1 MSGFSQS
8 GSGFGQTNPFG
19 QMKQT
24 GFGQTQSPIFG
35 NNQASSSTQSS
46 VFGQSSTS
54 KQTSVFGQGLSSGFA
69 KIQHR
74 QASVFGQSGSGFGQ
88 NQGQTQ
94 TSSIFGQP
102 PASVF
107 GQSQSS
113 GFSQTQSNAFG
124 QSQSTSFG
132 STSSGTTAQSNVFGQ
147 SQSSGFGPTSSNTTA
162 QSNVFGQSQS
172 TGFGSTSSS
181 TTAQSNVFGQSQ
193 STGFG
198 SASSSTTAQSNVFMA
213 TSGAASAMSQTN
225 PFATSSVFGQSGN
238 QGASQNTSGGFSSTQ
253 GAMSG
258 SGFGS
263 TGGIFGAKDSKM
275 TTSSTFQTSAFG
287 TSTTP
292 TSSAFG
298 GKSSVFGGSSSKSVF
313 GATTGA
319 SDGSGFGVAMT
330 TCKSS
335 PVFGGPP
342 ATTSIFS
349 SAQSSVF
356 GAKKESPA
364 VFGGTSDSGSVFGG
378 AKKDSSTVFRG
389 STSTS
394 GSSTF
399 GSVRKGS
406 GSLFGAKTSSKP
418 ASENL
423 FKSVSASTGGGLF
436 GKKSDLPS
444 TDIVTEQSPM
454 SQTSSTGQGTQSKS
468 ISSVFGS
475 SKVFREQAGST
486 GESPFMGGKS
496 GAQTGPDDETGESKP
511 GVKTLFG
518 KTTFKSTASG
528 FRESDKARSEGGLFG
543 APVKKEPGRSLFG
556 GEEQEAAKEEDR
568 SRKRSIR
575 RDDESTSKRGRS
587 LFSSAMAGAVAGS
600 GMRSDRT
607 GPRPSVTDRTEP
619 RPSTSRSGDP
629 DVEPGQEGS
638 RESRSTTTMRLRRL
652 PSVAED
658 VTSKIAIICKNVP
671 TKFNKGS
678 ILRKHFS
685 KYGSVSKVF
694 PNVNKKSATIHF
706 NDHKSAAEAKARGR
720 VLAKGIPPL
729 QIFWSTHSP
738 GITRSMSVTS
748 AASPEGLETSP
759 TVNSDNTSEGKIV
772 KKSKW
777 DEDDVDDELSSMSG
791 TQDVKSYHQE
801 GDTTAR
807 LITSK
812 LSESDFP
819 KPSPTK
825 TTSDTVSLSSLRTA
839 VAKNVHDMIKILDLR
854 DKFIREGRTKQ
865 FNLATA
871 RAFVGTC
878 MDMCPE
884 KERYDREEKRRLG
897 MFEYVPGSE
906 NIPGQNPRADH
917 SRVVKEY
924 SRSSADQDEPL
935 PHELRPI
942 PVLVRTMDY
951 LLTEIA
957 DKGTDGRWMDWY
969 GFLWDRTR
977 GIRKDI
983 TQQQLMNREAV
994 ELLEKCARF
1003 HIFCSERLCEE
1014 DMHVFDEKINN
1025 ENLTKCLQTLKE
1037 MYHDLDVK
1045 HQVFCPSEAEFRA
1058 FIVLMNL
1065 NEGDTLREVQTLRS
1079 EVRTSTEIKFV
1090 IKVYTAL
1097 NSNNYVRFFRLM
1109 KESSFLNACIIH
1121 RYFTQVRSRALQT
1134 MIKAFGGK
1142 KSQFPLTELVRIL
1155 SFDNVNEAAAFCQF
1169 YGLKVAD
1176 GAVVLD
1182 KSSLVIP
1189 ESAYAPRRA
1198 ITLIESKRMVP
1209 VGEVISG
1216 SALPPLH
1223 LPEPHCSFDSNGR
1236 FRLGPELLKY
1246 EGTKGKK
1253 QVEKSSPEKKPT
1265 PVSTV
1270 LQPPVSPSTPVQSP
1284 LAVTST
1290 QEESA
1295 AATPE
1300 TTQFSNEA
1308 VKMIA
1313 RELFWEVIDEFVREI
1328 STGYV
1333 RAVQLYLDA
1342 GKKTVEEIVVIG
1354 TATLIRQVCQEV
1366 FAEETELQQQVL
1378 AAELKD
1384 RQCRVSEDLCQDL
1397 VEDVTKQEAQSLAV
1411 AQVREVQAQLKQER
1425 EERCTAVVADDVVE
1439 NTLEKLIHEISEEV
1453 HRVDVVQ
1460 RLAKLEAI
1468 EKQVKTM
1475 RSCRFLQIWKREHA
1489 KRVKLK
1495 RAMLAFPCAPSTQ
1508 DVHSQLQTLLPDRSS
1523 DRVVNGR
1530 MYVNQ
1535 QAMVA
1540 IETPMDI
1547 EKRDKLFIAR
1557 HSLIMLTHRLLK
1569 EKAWQPFDIPA
1580 VAGKEFEKSFLKQ
1593 RDPETLIAETAPEIT
1608 WKLTV
1613 SLPDAAAASTADTD
1627 VAELVNKWLCAKLQR
1642 GDVPDEPHLKY
1653 RGEVL
1658 SLYHSKVK
1666 GQGRQPLQ
1674 VGVCVR
1680 TVVGTLNKKEV
1691 QKMEEKRL
1699 LLGSA
1704 GILFVLPPVEDNQ
1717 SYWKQAT
1724 SRLAGVLHAKP
1735 KSPALPL
1742 VIVVPESANGSF
1754 SVSELVQRL
1763 EMDSFQ
1769 DDGLVSEVNK
1779 LSLHASVAELES
1791 DLPQAADRLSESLVW
1806 LVDHMAEL
1814 PTLLKARVDDY
1825 VEELLLQ
1832 EYFTPVLRKKP
1843 PGEPQQGETHSLTAP
1858 GSTASTLCENCAPNT
1873 LITLYNCVV
1882 EHLAEVASSAHLT
1895 AISCPIPEFVWC
1907 FQKIELPASHWNT
1920 SDHLSHLYEEI
1931 SMLQLP
1937 RFRYYNYHSNS
1948 WEQVCSDV
1956 WAFVQDVVKQNKGK
1970 NTVHL
1975 ATRIKS
1981 LLQKVWEEFN
1991 DVCYLTEGEDRCE
2004 PTYVNMP
2011 WTDVIDACINYRISC
2026 LPIIDK
2032 HSQENPPRELVV
2044 YYSEEE
2050 FNDFA
2055 VPESWKEAMF
2065 DSNIDCRTVMETVEK
2080 AVEKKH
2086 EKCAAKSEEE
2096 EIPVLMTMTEG
2107 YYESDSLRSLT
2118 SKCSSLM
2125 TSIAAEKEKDRKFE
2139 KYLESLLLD
2148 GNMEMDGGMDGNFLP
2163 VASGGACD
2171 WYPVSGVKT
2180 HQVLGKNGVKDP
2192 EPDQDVE
2199 AEHCEEDADMTIGG
2213 RMNSLKDKVD
2223 AFRQESQLFE
2233 KRLEFL
2239 LNS

>member
-1 MSGFSQS
+1 MSGFGQS
-8 GSGFGQTNPFG
+8 GSAFGQTNPFG

-24 GFGQTQSPIFG
+24 GFGQTQSSIFG
-35 NNQASSSTQSS
+35 GNQAPTSTQSS
-46 VFGQSSTS
+46 VFGQSSAS
-54 KQTSVFGQGLSSGFA
+54 KQTSVFGQGVSTSFGQNPA
-69 KIQHR
+69 QA
-74 QASVFGQSGSGFGQ
+74 QASVFGQSGSVFGQ

-94 TSSIFGQP
+94 TSSVFGQSSS
-102 PASVF
+102 SVF

-113 GFSQTQSNAFG
+113 GFGQT
-124 QSQSTSFG
+124 
-132 STSSGTTAQSNVFGQ
+132 
-147 SQSSGFGPTSSNTTA
+147 

-172 TGFGSTSSS
+172 TGFGATSSS
-181 TTAQSNVFGQSQ
+181 TTSQSNIFGQSQ

-198 SASSSTTAQSNVFMA
+198 ATSSITTAQAV
-213 TSGAASAMSQTN
+213 
-225 PFATSSVFGQSGN
+225 
-238 QGASQNTSGGFSSTQ
+238 
-253 GAMSG
+253 SG

-275 TTSSTFQTSAFG
+275 TASSTFQTSAFG

-319 SDGSGFGVAMT
+319 SDGSGFGVAT
-330 TCKSS
+330 VTCKSS
-335 PVFGGPP
+335 SVFGGT
-342 ATTSIFS
+342 TTSIFS
-349 SAQSSVF
+349 STQSSVF

-364 VFGGTSDSGSVFGG
+364 IFGGTSDSGSVFGG
-378 AKKDSSTVFRG
+378 AKKDSSTVFGG

-423 FKSVSASTGGGLF
+423 FKSVGASTSGGLF

-444 TDIVTEQSPM
+444 TDLVTEQSPM
-454 SQTSSTGQGTQSKS
+454 SQTSSTGQGAQSKS
-468 ISSVFGS
+468 VSSVFGS
-475 SKVFREQAGST
+475 SKVFRDQAGSK
-486 GESPFMGGKS
+486 GESSFIRGKS
-496 GAQTGPDDETGESKP
+496 GGQAGPDDETGESKP

-528 FRESDKARSEGGLFG
+528 FHESDKARSEGGLFG

-556 GEEQEAAKEEDR
+556 GKEHEAAKEEDR

-587 LFSSAMAGAVAGS
+587 LFSSAVAGAVAGS
-600 GMRSDRT
+600 GMKSDRT
-607 GPRPSVTDRTEP
+607 EPHLPLTDRTKP
-619 RPSTSRSGDP
+619 RPSTSRSGDR
-629 DVEPGQEGS
+629 DEEPGQQGS

-671 TKFNKGS
+671 TKFNKGA

-694 PNVNKKSATIHF
+694 PNVNKKSVTIHF
-706 NDHKSAAEAKARGR
+706 HDHKSAAEAKARGR

-729 QIFWSTHSP
+729 QIFWSSHSP
-738 GITRSMSVTS
+738 GITRSTSVTS
-748 AASPEGLETSP
+748 AASPEGPETSAS
-759 TVNSDNTSEGKIV
+759 VISDNTSEGKV
-772 KKSKW
+772 AKKSKW
-777 DEDDVDDELSSMSG
+777 DEDDVNDELSSMAG
-791 TQDVKSYHQE
+791 TQDVKSAISKPMTHPRDSSPASYERH
-801 GDTTAR
+801 GASSSHSPGR
-807 LITSK
+807 TS
-812 LSESDFP
+812 P

-854 DKFIREGRTKQ
+854 DKFIREGSTKQ
-865 FNLATA
+865 SNLATA

-884 KERYDREEKRRLG
+884 KERYDREEKRRLAT
-897 MFEYVPGSE
+897 FECVPGSE
-906 NIPGQNPRADH
+906 TIPGQNPRADH

-983 TQQQLMNREAV
+983 TQQQLINREAV

-1045 HQVFCPSEAEFRA
+1045 HQVFCPNEAEFRA

-1079 EVRTSTEIKFV
+1079 EVRTSKEIKFV

-1097 NSNNYVRFFRLM
+1097 NSNNYVRFFRLV

-1155 SFDNVNEAAAFCQF
+1155 SFDNINEAATFCQV

-1176 GAVVLD
+1176 GAVILD
-1182 KSSLVIP
+1182 KSSFVIP

-1223 LPEPHCSFDSNGR
+1223 LPEPHSSFDSNGR
-1236 FRLGPELLKY
+1236 FRPGPELLKY
-1246 EGTKGKK
+1246 EATKGKK
-1253 QVEKSSPEKKPT
+1253 PVEKSAAEKKPT
-1265 PVSTV
+1265 PVSAV
-1270 LQPPVSPSTPVQSP
+1270 LQTPASPSTSVQSP

-1290 QEESA
+1290 QEETG
-1295 AATPE
+1295 TPE
-1300 TTQFSNEA
+1300 TMQFSNEA

-1313 RELFWEVIDEFVREI
+1313 RELFWEVIDEFVKEI

-1354 TATLIRQVCQEV
+1354 TSTLIRQVCQEV
-1366 FAEETELQQQVL
+1366 FTEEKERHQQVL
-1378 AAELKD
+1378 AAELED
-1384 RQCRVSEDLCQDL
+1384 RRCRVSEDLCREL
-1397 VEDVTKQEAQSLAV
+1397 VEDVTQQEAHSLAV
-1411 AQVREVQAQLKQER
+1411 AQVREVQAQLKKEC
-1425 EERCTAVVADDVVE
+1425 EERCMAVVADDVME
-1439 NTLEKLIHEISEEV
+1439 NTLDKLIHEISEEV
-1453 HRVDVVQ
+1453 HHVDVVQ

-1468 EKQVKTM
+1468 EKQVKTI
-1475 RSCRFLQIWKREHA
+1475 RSSRFLQIWKREHT

-1557 HSLIMLTHRLLK
+1557 HSLIMLTQHLLK

-1593 RDPETLIAETAPEIT
+1593 RDPETLVAETAPEIT

-1613 SLPDAAAASTADTD
+1613 SLPDTAAATTADTD

-1642 GDVPDEPHLKY
+1642 GDVPDEPDLKY
-1653 RGEVL
+1653 KGEVL

-1666 GQGRQPLQ
+1666 SQGRQPLQ

-1704 GILFVLPPVEDNQ
+1704 GILFVLPPIEDNQ
-1717 SYWKQAT
+1717 SYWQQAT

-1742 VIVVPESANGSF
+1742 VIVAPASANGSF
-1754 SVSELVQRL
+1754 SVSELIQRL
-1763 EMDSFQ
+1763 DLDSFK

-1779 LSLHASVAELES
+1779 LSLHASVPELES
-1791 DLPQAADRLSESLVW
+1791 DLPKATDRLSESLVW
-1806 LVDHMAEL
+1806 LVDHMAAL
-1814 PTLLKARVDDY
+1814 PTLLKARVDEY

-1832 EYFTPVLRKKP
+1832 EYFTPVLHNLRHNKEK
-1843 PGEPQQGETHSLTAP
+1843 H
-1858 GSTASTLCENCAPNT
+1858 TLHQAPNT

-1882 EHLAEVASSAHLT
+1882 EHLAEVASSADLA

-1907 FQKIELPASHWNT
+1907 FQKTELPASHWNT

-1991 DVCYLTEGEDRCE
+1991 DVCYLVEGEDRCE

-2026 LPIIDK
+2026 LPIMDK
-2032 HSQENPPRELVV
+2032 HSQENPPRELFV

-2055 VPESWKEAMF
+2055 APESWKEAMF
-2065 DSNIDCRTVMETVEK
+2065 DNNIDCHTVMETVEK

-2086 EKCAAKSEEE
+2086 EKCVAKEE
-2096 EIPVLMTMTEG
+2096 EIPVLMMMTEG
-2107 YYESDSLRSLT
+2107 CHQTESLRSLT
-2118 SKCSSLM
+2118 SQCSSLM
-2125 TSIAAEKEKDRKFE
+2125 SSIAAEKEKDRKFE
-2139 KYLESLLLD
+2139 KYLESLLLE
-2148 GNMEMDGGMDGNFLP
+2148 GNMEMDVGIDAGNLLP
-2163 VASGGACD
+2163 IASAGAMD
-2171 WYPVSGVKT
+2171 WYPASGVKT
-2180 HQVLGKNGVKDP
+2180 HQVLSRNRVKDP
-2192 EPDQDVE
+2192 EPNPDME
-2199 AEHCEEDADMTIGG
+2199 AEFCEEDADMTIGG
-2213 RMNSLKDKVD
+2213 KIHSLKDKVD

-2233 KRLEFL
+2233 KRLEFM

>member
-1 MSGFSQS
+1 MSGFGQS

-24 GFGQTQSPIFG
+24 GFGQTQSSMFEQT
-35 NNQASSSTQSS
+35 QASNSTQSS
-46 VFGQSSTS
+46 VFGQSSSTGFGQNPAPTQTTS
-54 KQTSVFGQGLSSGFA
+54 MFGQSLSTGFGQNPAPTQTTAVFGQRASTGFGQNPAPTQTTSVFGQSLSTGFGQNSAPTQTTAVFGQSASTGFGQNPGLTQTSVFGQSSSSGFG
-69 KIQHR
+69 QTPG
-74 QASVFGQSGSGFGQ
+74 QTQTPSVFGQPP
-88 NQGQTQ
+88 
-94 TSSIFGQP
+94 TSS
-102 PASVF
+102 
-107 GQSQSS
+107 
-113 GFSQTQSNAFG
+113 
-124 QSQSTSFG
+124 
-132 STSSGTTAQSNVFGQ
+132 FGQ
-147 SQSSGFGPTSSNTTA
+147 SQSSGFGQT
-162 QSNVFGQSQS
+162 QSNVFGQSQP
-172 TGFGSTSSS
+172 TGFGQTSAS
-181 TTAQSNVFGQSQ
+181 TTAQSNI
-193 STGFG
+193 
-198 SASSSTTAQSNVFMA
+198 FMA
-213 TSGAASAMSQTN
+213 TSGAASAASQSN

-238 QGASQNTSGGFSSTQ
+238 QGASQTTSGGFSSQHAQ
-253 GAMSG
+253 GAVAG

-263 TGGIFGAKDSKM
+263 SGGMFGAKDSKV
-275 TTSSTFQTSAFG
+275 TGASTFQTSAFG

-298 GKSSVFGGSSSKSVF
+298 GKSSVFGGSSSKAVF
-313 GATTGA
+313 GATTNA
-319 SDGSGFGVAMT
+319 SDRSGFGVT
-330 TCKSS
+330 TTTGKSLS

-342 ATTSIFS
+342 VTSSIFS
-349 SAQSSVF
+349 AATQSSVF
-356 GAKKESPA
+356 GAKKESTP
-364 VFGGTSDSGSVFGG
+364 VFGHSDSGSVFGG
-378 AKKDSSTVFRG
+378 AKKDSSSVFRAP
-389 STSTS
+389 STTRASPTFGGVGK
-394 GSSTF
+394 GSST
-399 GSVRKGS
+399 
-406 GSLFGAKTSSKP
+406 LFGAKTSAK
-418 ASENL
+418 ATSENL
-423 FKSVSASTGGGLF
+423 FKSAGSSSSGRHF

-444 TDIVTEQSPM
+444 TDLVTEQAPLSH
-454 SQTSSTGQGTQSKS
+454 TSSASQATSSKP

-475 SKVFREQAGST
+475 SKVFMGGAGST
-486 GESPFMGGKS
+486 GGFPVTGGRS
-496 GAQTGPDDETGESKP
+496 GGQSGPDDETGETKP
-511 GVKTLFG
+511 GAKTLFG
-518 KTTFKSTASG
+518 KTTFKSTASV
-528 FRESDKARSEGGLFG
+528 FRESEKPRSEAGLFG
-543 APVKKEPGRSLFG
+543 APMKKESGSGRLFG
-556 GEEQEAAKEEDR
+556 GEERETVMEEDR
-568 SRKRSIR
+568 NRKRSIR
-575 RDDESTSKRGRS
+575 RDDESCS
-587 LFSSAMAGAVAGS
+587 LIWIQICAF
-600 GMRSDRT
+600 DCQYCIL
-607 GPRPSVTDRTEP
+607 
-619 RPSTSRSGDP
+619 
-629 DVEPGQEGS
+629 VEPGQEGS
-638 RESRSTTTMRLRRL
+638 RESRSSTTMRLRRL

-658 VTSKIAIICKNVP
+658 VTSKIAIICKSIP

-706 NDHKSAAEAKARGR
+706 HDHKTAAEAKSRGR
-720 VLAKGIPPL
+720 VLAKGIPPM
-729 QIFWSTHSP
+729 QIFWSSHSP
-738 GITRSMSVTS
+738 GVARSTSVTS
-748 AASPEGLETSP
+748 AASPEGSETSP
-759 TVNSDNTSEGKIV
+759 IMNSDTVEGKSV

-777 DEDDVDDELSSMSG
+777 DEDEVDDELSSMAG
-791 TQDVKSYHQE
+791 TRDIQRAVSKKVALPRDPSPASYERH
-801 GDTTAR
+801 GAMSSHSPGR
-807 LITSK
+807 TS
-812 LSESDFP
+812 P

-839 VAKNVHDMIKILDLR
+839 VAKNVHDMIKILDQR

-865 FNLATA
+865 SNLATA

-983 TQQQLMNREAV
+983 TQQQLINREAV

-1045 HQVFCPSEAEFRA
+1045 HQVFCPNEAEFRA

-1079 EVRTSTEIKFV
+1079 EVRNSWEIKFV

-1097 NSNNYVRFFRLM
+1097 NSNNYVRFFRLV

-1121 RYFTQVRSRALQT
+1121 RYFTQVRSLALQT

-1155 SFDNVNEAAAFCQF
+1155 SFDDVNEAAAFCSF
-1169 YGLKVAD
+1169 YGLRVAD
-1176 GAVVLD
+1176 SAVVLD
-1182 KSSLVIP
+1182 KNSLMVP
-1189 ESAYAPRRA
+1189 ESAYSPRRA

-1223 LPEPHCSFDSNGR
+1223 LPEPHCSFDDNGR
-1236 FRLGPELLKY
+1236 FRLGQDILKY
-1246 EGTKGKK
+1246 DGAKGKK
-1253 QVEKSSPEKKPT
+1253 QVEKSVPDKKPT
-1265 PVSTV
+1265 PVSAVV
-1270 LQPPVSPSTPVQSP
+1270 LQTPASPSTPVQSP
-1284 LAVTST
+1284 LAETTT

-1295 AATPE
+1295 AAAAAAE
-1300 TTQFSNEA
+1300 TAQFSNEA

-1313 RELFWEVIDEFVREI
+1313 KELFWEVIDEFVKEI

-1354 TATLIRQVCQEV
+1354 TATLIRQVCDEV
-1366 FAEETELQQQVL
+1366 FTEETERQQQVL
-1378 AAELKD
+1378 AAELED
-1384 RQCRVSEDLCQDL
+1384 RRCRMSEDICRDL
-1397 VEDVTKQEAQSLAV
+1397 VEDVTQQEAHSLAV
-1411 AQVREVQAQLKQER
+1411 AQVREVQAQLKKER
-1425 EERCTAVVADDVVE
+1425 AERCTTVVTDEVVE
-1439 NTLEKLIHEISEEV
+1439 DTLAGLIHEISGEV
-1453 HRVDVVQ
+1453 HRIDVVQ

-1468 EKQVKTM
+1468 ERQVKTL

-1508 DVHSQLQTLLPDRSS
+1508 DVHSQLQTLLPDRCS
-1523 DRVVNGR
+1523 DGVVNGR

-1535 QAMVA
+1535 QAMVT
-1540 IETPMDI
+1540 IETPMAI

-1569 EKAWQPFDIPA
+1569 EKAWQPLDIPA
-1580 VAGKEFEKSFLKQ
+1580 VAGKEFEKIFLKQ
-1593 RDPETLIAETAPEIT
+1593 RDPETYIAETAPEIT

-1613 SLPDAAAASTADTD
+1613 SLPDTAAVTTVDSD
-1627 VAELVNKWLCAKLQR
+1627 VGELVNKWLCAKLQR
-1642 GDVPDEPHLKY
+1642 GDVPDNPHLKY

-1658 SLYHSKVK
+1658 SLYHSMVK
-1666 GQGRQPLQ
+1666 RQGKQPLQ

-1680 TVVGTLNKKEV
+1680 TVMGTLNKKEV
-1691 QKMEEKRL
+1691 QKVEDKRL

-1704 GILFVLPPVEDNQ
+1704 GILFVLPPVDDNQ
-1717 SYWKQAT
+1717 AYWKQAT
-1724 SRLAGVLHAKP
+1724 ARLAGVLHAKP

-1742 VIVVPESANGSF
+1742 VIVLPESANGSL
-1754 SVSELVQRL
+1754 SVSELIQRL
-1763 EMDSFQ
+1763 ELNSFQ
-1769 DDGLVSEVNK
+1769 DDGLVSVVDK
-1779 LSLHASVAELES
+1779 LSLPAGVVELEA
-1791 DLPQAADRLSESLVW
+1791 DLPQAADRLSESVVW
-1806 LVDHMAEL
+1806 LVEHMAEL
-1814 PTLLKARVDDY
+1814 PTLLTARVDDY

-1832 EYFTPVLRKKP
+1832 EYFTPVLHNLRRNK
-1843 PGEPQQGETHSLTAP
+1843 ERH
-1858 GSTASTLCENCAPNT
+1858 TLHQAPNT
-1873 LITLYNCVV
+1873 LITLYNCAV
-1882 EHLAEVASSAHLT
+1882 EHLAEVASAASLATL
-1895 AISCPIPEFVWC
+1895 SCPIPEFVWC
-1907 FQKIELPASHWNT
+1907 YQKKELPASHWNT
-1920 SDHLSHLYEEI
+1920 SEHLSHLYEEI
-1931 SMLQLP
+1931 SLLQLP
-1937 RFRYYNYHSNS
+1937 RFRYYDYDCNS

-1970 NTVHL
+1970 NTIHL

-1981 LLQKVWEEFN
+1981 LLQKVQEEFN
-1991 DVCYLTEGEDRCE
+1991 DVCYLVEGEDRCE

-2011 WTDVIDACINYRISC
+2011 WTDVIDACITYRLTC
-2026 LPIIDK
+2026 LPIMDK
-2032 HSQENPPRELVV
+2032 HSQEHPPRELVV
-2044 YYSEEE
+2044 YYSEDE

-2055 VPESWKEAMF
+2055 APESWKEAMF
-2065 DSNIDCRTVMETVEK
+2065 DSNIDCLTVLETVGK

-2086 EKCAAKSEEE
+2086 EKCAAMSKEEE
-2096 EIPVLMTMTEG
+2096 TPILMSMTEG
-2107 YYESDSLRSLT
+2107 SYETDMHRSLM

-2139 KYLESLLLD
+2139 KYLESVLLE
-2148 GNMEMDGGMDGNFLP
+2148 GNVGMDAGMDAGMAAGMAAGNFLAA
-2163 VASGGACD
+2163 ASGGACD
-2171 WYPVSGVKT
+2171 WYPAAGRNA
-2180 HQVLGKNGVKDP
+2180 HQALGRNGVKGP
-2192 EPDQDVE
+2192 EQNSDTEVE
-2199 AEHCEEDADMTIGG
+2199 QCEEDVDMTIGG
-2213 RMNSLKDKVD
+2213 RMSSLQDKVD
-2223 AFRQESQLFE
+2223 AFRQESHLFE